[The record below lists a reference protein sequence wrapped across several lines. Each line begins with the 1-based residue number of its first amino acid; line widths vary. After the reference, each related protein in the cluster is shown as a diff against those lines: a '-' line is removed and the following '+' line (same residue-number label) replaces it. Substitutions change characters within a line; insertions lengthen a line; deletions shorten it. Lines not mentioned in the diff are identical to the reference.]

1 MTLALRMARHGACE
15 DQSVVVL
22 LQLFL
27 YIGNV
32 QCWYT
37 YNKDKIESME
47 RKFMSGV
54 QKVYKAS

>member
-22 LQLFL
+22 LQ
-27 YIGNV
+27 GNV
-32 QCWYT
+32 RCWYT